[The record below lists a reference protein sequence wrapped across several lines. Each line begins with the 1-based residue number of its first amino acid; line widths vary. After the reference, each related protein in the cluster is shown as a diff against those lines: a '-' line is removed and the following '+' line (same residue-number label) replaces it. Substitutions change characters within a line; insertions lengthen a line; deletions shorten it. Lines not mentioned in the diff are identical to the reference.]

1 MVELEVA
8 VDGGKDSLSMAANA
22 GAARCQCIAAS
33 ETGQGAA
40 STAGPVHLPPAL
52 RRSPAPFPFS
62 LPAPPALTEP
72 FTLPLPQPMRQ
83 ATRR

>member
-40 STAGPVHLPPAL
+40 STAGPVHLPSAL
-52 RRSPAPFPFS
+52 RRSPSPPSLFPASPHPRS
-62 LPAPPALTEP
+62 LN
-72 FTLPLPQPMRQ
+72 PLLCLFPNPCVRQ
-83 ATRR
+83 